1 VTLFVMEEFDN
12 FTLNCEENLKGEI
25 CFGRFW
31 GFWAGVHVG
40 LMRRGDTCVFYVC
53 LWGNYL
59 GLLPCAC
66 DWGDLKW
73 VGASGLLR

>member
-40 LMRRGDTCVFYVC
+40 LMRRGDALVFYVC
-53 LWGNYL
+53 L
-59 GLLPCAC
+59 
-66 DWGDLKW
+66 
-73 VGASGLLR
+73 